1 MERTQDLLY
10 YLNELIE
17 QGRVPRVPVF
27 IDSPLAIKLTTVYS
41 KYRKYFNEDAQKMIK
56 SGDDILNFPGLRF
69 ALTTEESKAINDVPP
84 PKIIIAGSGMMHG
97 GRILHHA
104 RRYLS
109 DPKNTLLFVGFQAEG
124 SLGRRILDGAEKV
137 TFLGEEV
144 EVKCQKIQ
152 IESYSAH
159 ADQEQ
164 ILKWIK
170 PIRLNL
176 KKIFIVQGEENA
188 MNVLAQKIRDEMAI
202 ETIIPYFGDC
212 FTL

>member
-1 MERTQDLLY
+1 
-10 YLNELIE
+10 
-17 QGRVPRVPVF
+17 
-27 IDSPLAIKLTTVYS
+27 
-41 KYRKYFNEDAQKMIK
+41 
-56 SGDDILNFPGLRF
+56 
-69 ALTTEESKAINDVPP
+69 
-84 PKIIIAGSGMMHG
+84 MHG

-104 RRYLS
+104 RRYLP

-124 SLGRRILDGAEKV
+124 SLGRQILDGAPKV
-137 TFLGEEV
+137 TIFGEEV

-159 ADQEQ
+159 ADQNQ
-164 ILKWIK
+164 ILEWIK

-202 ETIIPYFGDC
+202 ETIIPSFGDY
-212 FTL
+212 FML